1 MTGVARFLVLA
12 GLSLVALGAIVW
24 VAGRLG
30 LPELG
35 QLPGDF
41 VYRGQK
47 VTLYFPLGTCVLVS
61 AVITLL
67 AMLFGRR

>member
-30 LPELG
+30 LPKLG

-47 VTLYFPLGTCVLVS
+47 VTLYFPLGTCVLAS

>member
-1 MTGVARFLVLA
+1 MARFLVLA

-30 LPELG
+30 LPKLG

>member
-30 LPELG
+30 LPKLG
-35 QLPGDF
+35 HLPGDF